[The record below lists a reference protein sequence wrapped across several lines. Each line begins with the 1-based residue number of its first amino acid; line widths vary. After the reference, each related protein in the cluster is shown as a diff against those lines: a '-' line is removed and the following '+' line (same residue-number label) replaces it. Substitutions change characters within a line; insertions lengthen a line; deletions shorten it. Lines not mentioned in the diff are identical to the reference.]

1 MKTGFLNHQPVPRCV
16 LLLDNL
22 YNFYSASPNRHRD
35 PRRASMVDGS
45 SLCESD
51 MLNELRA
58 FLSAANLGGSLWP
71 LHAMTCI
78 YDIYMHI

>member
-1 MKTGFLNHQPVPRCV
+1 
-16 LLLDNL
+16 
-22 YNFYSASPNRHRD
+22 
-35 PRRASMVDGS
+35 MVDGS

-58 FLSAANLGGSLWP
+58 FLSAANLGGWPWP

-78 YDIYMHI
+78 YDIYDI